1 MPPAQRRH
9 EPAVIER
16 LVAAPHQFGFF
27 QAVRLLDG
35 WLTTPGARR
44 AGLAKLQFRNSLS
57 LSFAPSEIE
66 SLHVVRQ
73 APASADGG
81 GAGLALKSQ
90 GIDRVELTPA
100 FMGLLGVSGTLPLYY
115 TEALAQRE
123 LYQKDGAARAF
134 MDVFSHRAV
143 TLFYQA
149 WTKHRLP
156 LAFERDRGRHFL
168 PWVLA
173 LAGMGQPGS
182 RSRPEAGDEAW
193 AFFAGALQ
201 QRVRSASQLREV
213 LSAYLGVPVQIEQFV
228 GRWCT
233 LPVSGRTCLSAT
245 PPGRGGRAG
254 RAASGGLGMSAGI
267 SGGVLGRSAVL
278 GERVWQRDMRIGV
291 ALGPLDG
298 GRFRQ
303 FLPGGQGADTLRSW
317 LTMLCGVSLEYEIR
331 LRLQRD
337 AVRACRLDGSRE
349 AGEGR
354 LGWDTFLHT
363 RPASEDRADVSYTLL
378 AEA

>member
-1 MPPAQRRH
+1 
-9 EPAVIER
+9 
-16 LVAAPHQFGFF
+16 VAAPHQFGFF

-35 WLTTPGARR
+35 WLTTPGGRR
-44 AGLAKLQFRNSLS
+44 SGLAKLQFRNSLS

-66 SLHVVRQ
+66 SLRVVQQ
-73 APASADGG
+73 APAAASGG
-81 GAGLALKSQ
+81 GAGLTWRPQS
-90 GIDRVELTPA
+90 IDRVELTPA

-173 LAGMGQPGS
+173 LAGMGQPGLQGRLS
-182 RSRPEAGDEAW
+182 EGATEPGARGTREAGDEAW

-245 PPGRGGRAG
+245 PSGRGGRAG
-254 RAASGGLGMSAGI
+254 RAAPGGLGMSGGM

-298 GRFRQ
+298 RRFRQ
-303 FLPGGQGADTLRSW
+303 FLPGGQGANTLRSW

-331 LRLQRD
+331 LRLQQD

-354 LGWDTFLHT
+354 LGWDTFLQT
-363 RPASEDRADVSYTLL
+363 EPAAADRADVSYTLL